1 MKFLFTLA
9 VLASIALIA
18 CSDADVEN
26 TTDVVQDTADAAD
39 TVTNDAVD
47 VPSDAEIDAPAA
59 RD

>member
-47 VPSDAEIDAPAA
+47 VPSDAEIDAPDA

>member
-47 VPSDAEIDAPAA
+47 VSSDAEIDAPDA

>member
-9 VLASIALIA
+9 VLAAIALIA

-39 TVTNDAVD
+39 TVTNDTVD
-47 VPSDAEIDAPAA
+47 VSSDAEIDAPDA